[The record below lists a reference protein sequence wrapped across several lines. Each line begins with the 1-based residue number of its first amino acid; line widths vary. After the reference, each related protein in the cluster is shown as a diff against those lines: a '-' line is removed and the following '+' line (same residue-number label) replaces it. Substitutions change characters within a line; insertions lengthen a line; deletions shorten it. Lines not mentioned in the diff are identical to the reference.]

1 MGGMMRKFM
10 IQALVLTAFLLGFV
24 SSSLLFPSK
33 AIKAAPQSGF
43 GGCVATVPQQWGQFR
58 GGSAQSGLAFE
69 DREGTIRF
77 LTNIPCGGTPL
88 VALEIR
94 RISANSG
101 SGSN

>member
-1 MGGMMRKFM
+1 MRNFK
-10 IQALVLTAFLLGFV
+10 IQALVLIAFVAGFAA
-24 SSSLLFPSK
+24 SSLFFPTK
-33 AIKAAPQSGF
+33 TIKAAPQSSF
-43 GGCVATVPQQWGQFR
+43 GGCVAAVPQQWGQFK